1 MKRRELLGGAAGVL
15 AARALPVAFMVSSA
29 ARAQRCGNR
38 PAGVQLFTVRDPLQR
53 DARGTLAA
61 LRDIGIEEAEGF
73 GLDSVDAA
81 GLFGL
86 PLAELKKT
94 LGDLGMHM
102 PTAHIGGALTS
113 NDAAARAANALGIQT
128 LIVALPT
135 EFSGPSGMV
144 GARSIE
150 QLDRLAERLTAAARE
165 LRTHGVRFGY
175 HNHHVEFLEVD
186 GEVPFD
192 YLMANTDPEL
202 VQIELDL
209 GWLAVA
215 GVDAHE
221 VLRRYR
227 GRVLACHLKDY
238 APERGRVPDGSAVPL
253 QRQLVEPGAG
263 MLDWQALLDTM
274 SATGVR
280 HGYIEIDVTDDPLGA
295 VERGHA
301 HLTSLR
307 C

>member
-1 MKRRELLGGAAGVL
+1 MKRRDLLRGAAGAL
-15 AARALPVAFMVSSA
+15 AACAAPVGFLVSSA
-29 ARAQRCGNR
+29 ARAQRCTNR
-38 PAGVQLFTVRDPLQR
+38 TAGVQLFTVRDPLQR

-61 LRDIGIEEAEGF
+61 LRDIGIEEAEAY
-73 GLDSVDAA
+73 GLDAIGA
-81 GLFGL
+81 TGLFGL
-86 PLAELKKT
+86 PLAELRKT
-94 LGDLGMHM
+94 LGELGIRV

-113 NDAAARAANALGIQT
+113 NEAAARAANALGIET
-128 LIVALPT
+128 LIVALPS

-150 QLDRLAERLTAAARE
+150 QLDRLADRLTAAARE
-165 LRTHGVRFGY
+165 LRTHGLRFGY
-175 HNHHVEFLEVD
+175 HNHHVEFLDVD
-186 GEVPFD
+186 GEVPFE
-192 YLMANTDPEL
+192 YLMANTDREL
-202 VQIELDL
+202 VQIELDI

-215 GVDAHE
+215 GVDPHE
-221 VLRRYR
+221 YLRRYR

-238 APERGRVPDGSAVPL
+238 APERGRAPDGSAVPL

-263 MLDWQALLDTM
+263 MLDWQALLETM

-280 HGYIEIDVTDDPLGA
+280 HGYVEVDETDDPLGA